1 MNKILL
7 ALLFILPIGAV
18 TAFPTNMGSGMNQG
32 MLISYRNNTNFT
44 SNLTNGTM
52 MNSEMDRFNLTS
64 QERER
69 MSNMVNN
76 RLQNALEKL
85 QSIEAR
91 LEKEGIPTTG
101 LNESISNI
109 MQIEQN
115 LNNSIQNGN
124 LTEIRNYTNQM
135 YHEFSDIRD
144 SVNNEVLTYEQNKIR
159 DTVEVAGGLMDRI
172 QTILSQMKSD
182 GMNVTALQSEFT
194 QIQLQLNE
202 TNSTVTSGNGPG
214 EYVSEAAR
222 LMFRFRD
229 MLSHFRDDMIRVVNH
244 EPPMHWNME
253 AETHQPENVSAQE
266 NSSVQENETANQTNS
281 GLNATANESVSEN
294 NTGNETG

>member
-18 TAFPTNMGSGMNQG
+18 TAFPTSMGSGMNQG

-76 RLQNALEKL
+76 GLQNALEKL

-229 MLSHFRDDMIRVVNH
+229 MLSNFRDDMIRVVNH

>member
-18 TAFPTNMGSGMNQG
+18 TAFPTSMGSGMNQG

-76 RLQNALEKL
+76 GLQNALEKL

-229 MLSHFRDDMIRVVNH
+229 MLSQFRNDMIRVVNH